1 MPSGMTEF
9 PVVNALIF
17 AGLGLLLFLV
27 AFSVAVRVLPFDLKK
42 EIVQERNT
50 AAAILAAAVVLGMA
64 WIVAA
69 TMH

>member
-17 AGLGLLLFLV
+17 AGLGLLLFLLAFAV
-27 AFSVAVRVLPFDLKK
+27 AARVLPFDLRKR
-42 EIVQERNT
+42 IVEEGNI